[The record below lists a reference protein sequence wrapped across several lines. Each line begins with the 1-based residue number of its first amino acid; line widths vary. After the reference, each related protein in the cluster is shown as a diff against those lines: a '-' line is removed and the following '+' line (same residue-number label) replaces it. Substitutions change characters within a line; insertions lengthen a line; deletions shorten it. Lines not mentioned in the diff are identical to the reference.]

1 MPDPQLKGCSSEGY
15 PPDEFYRLF
24 AHPEPEFET
33 VTCRS
38 INVSANRDISGALL
52 SLAMQSGIL
61 AFIHFAVLILKFF
74 PGVTRCIRHRH
85 FSALKFT
92 LVEFQ
97 EAQCFYMLSFQF
109 TALTALVAGPQ
120 LYKATSLAQ
129 LTSNTSMV
137 KTVTLMGVLPI
148 THGL

>member
-1 MPDPQLKGCSSEGY
+1 
-15 PPDEFYRLF
+15 
-24 AHPEPEFET
+24 
-33 VTCRS
+33 
-38 INVSANRDISGALL
+38 
-52 SLAMQSGIL
+52 
-61 AFIHFAVLILKFF
+61 
-74 PGVTRCIRHRH
+74 
-85 FSALKFT
+85 
-92 LVEFQ
+92 
-97 EAQCFYMLSFQF
+97 MLSFQF